1 MKGGADMKISNAIAE
16 YMNEKEIK
24 QKFLSKQTNLSC
36 DAISGILNGK
46 RKLEVEEYAEICKA
60 LNVSFDFFYD
70 ISRNEI
76 KSA

>member
-1 MKGGADMKISNAIAE
+1 MKIVNAIAE
-16 YMNEKEIK
+16 YLDEREIK
-24 QKFLSKQTNLSC
+24 QSLLVKKTTLTR
-36 DAISGILNGK
+36 DAVSNVLNGK

-70 ISRNEI
+70 VSRSNT